1 MLKHLRMHPESA
13 STVAGQ
19 VDMLYYFAV
28 FVSAV
33 FTALIFF
40 LVVFL
45 AVRYRRRNA
54 GDVGVTIH
62 GSNLLE
68 IGWSVIPLVI
78 MLFLFAW
85 GTRVFFTLSRPPAQA
100 DEYWCVGKQWM
111 WKFQHPDG
119 HREIN
124 TLHVPVGRPI
134 KITMTSEDVLHDLYF
149 PAFRTKM
156 DVIPGRYTTIWFEAT
171 KPGTYHMFCAEYCGA
186 QHSGMNGWV
195 IVQEPHDYE
204 AWLAGGRA
212 GAMTPAQRGSELFT
226 AFACVTCHREDTAGR
241 GPSLAGVFG
250 KPVRFADGRTAI
262 VDEAYLRESIL
273 SPVTRVVAGY
283 QPLMPTFQGQ
293 VSEEDLIQLIAY
305 IKTLTPAAPPGGAG
319 AASPPQRAGFTTDG
333 LP

>member
-1 MLKHLRMHPESA
+1 MLKHLNMHPTSA
-13 STVAGQ
+13 STFSGEVDLLYFFSVFISVA
-19 VDMLYYFAV
+19 
-28 FVSAV
+28 

-45 AVRYRRRNA
+45 AIRYRRRHA
-54 GDVGVTIH
+54 DDTGTQIH

-68 IGWSVIPLVI
+68 VGWSVIPLGI
-78 MLFLFAW
+78 MLVLFAG

-156 DVIPGRYTTIWFEAT
+156 DVIPGRYTSVWFEAT
-171 KPGTYHMFCAEYCGA
+171 KPGQYHIFCAEYCGT
-186 QHSGMNGWV
+186 QHSGMIGWV
-195 IVQEPHDYE
+195 IVQEPHDYQL
-204 AWLAGGRA
+204 WLEGGRA
-212 GAMTPAQRGSELFT
+212 SAKTPAQRGQELFT
-226 AFACVTCHREDTAGR
+226 ALACITCHREDTAAR
-241 GPSLAGVFG
+241 GPSLAGVFD
-250 KPVRFADGRTAI
+250 KPVQLAGGRTKIAN
-262 VDEAYLRESIL
+262 EAYLRESIL
-273 SPVTRVVAGY
+273 SPANDIVAGY

-293 VSEEDLIQLIAY
+293 VGEEDIISLIAY
-305 IKTLTPAAPPGGAG
+305 IKSLQAAPGAAGAG
-319 AASPPQRAGFTTDG
+319 SAPQRAGFTTDG